1 MCSSQFH
8 PLQAKPT
15 NLYRPTY
22 PYLPAYPTRPP
33 NNATMQQCNN
43 ATMQQ
48 CNDATMQQCNNA
60 TMQQCQQCNN
70 STMQQCNNATMEG
83 TTASCVSRTCHL
95 SRILGTY
102 TVSNTTKHH
111 PHHTTTTNNNNN
123 KLGSHTRSYT
133 RSHTRSHSSFATRN
147 SPLATRHRHCR
158 SAAVLDERRSFFAQ
172 TATTDTHD
180 NIILEYSVLEYGIQH
195 TFNPNQNQRQTAGQ
209 PPQPSTKADLR
220 STSTGFARDGQPL
233 TNDSSGILTC
243 RCPLPLP
250 SLLCL
255 SPPILKR
262 QASTTTTA
270 GRATQLPTHHAIA
283 RASGEDRTRAQSF
296 AGRGSWG
303 AKTLAPRR
311 R

>member
-1 MCSSQFH
+1 
-8 PLQAKPT
+8 
-15 NLYRPTY
+15 
-22 PYLPAYPTRPP
+22 
-33 NNATMQQCNN
+33 MQQCNN
-43 ATMQQ
+43 A
-48 CNDATMQQCNNA
+48 
-60 TMQQCQQCNN
+60 
-70 STMQQCNNATMEG
+70 TMQQCNNATMEG

-111 PHHTTTTNNNNN
+111 PHHTTTNNNNNNN

-243 RCPLPLP
+243 RCPLSSSVSPL
-250 SLLCL
+250 SLATNLEE
-255 SPPILKR
+255 
-262 QASTTTTA
+262 AS
-270 GRATQLPTHHAIA
+270 QHDHHRWSSNPAPNTPRH
-283 RASGEDRTRAQSF
+283 RASKR
-296 AGRGSWG
+296 
-303 AKTLAPRR
+303 
-311 R
+311 